1 LKDAIKVSEYSE
13 ILTQMN
19 NISKKRDLY
28 FHEYNA
34 LEKELNNR
42 QYEDL
47 EKIILKKNSSKDLR

>member
-1 LKDAIKVSEYSE
+1 
-13 ILTQMN
+13 MN
-19 NISKKRDLY
+19 NISKKRDVY

-47 EKIILKKNSSKDLR
+47 EKIILKKNSSKDLK